1 MLSITPTLTMFNFI
15 FPPSGFEPKLKHP
28 ECLVL
33 PITPRRSKVFSPTG
47 FEPVQ
52 AVPKTAALPTRLRR
66 SKKEFD
72 LFGPFYPTFTPSLPA
87 GRPSPTGRV
96 IRFT

>member
-1 MLSITPTLTMFNFI
+1 MSLSLQPFFTNLLELPFLNFA
-15 FPPSGFEPKLKHP
+15 SK
-28 ECLVL
+28 
-33 PITPRRSKVFSPTG
+33 PRQIFSPTG
-47 FEPVQ
+47 FEPVRT
-52 AVPKTAALPTRLRR
+52 VPKTVALPTRLRG

-96 IRFT
+96 IEAT